1 MNEINPDLLSTILA
15 DAAIDHEVSGDNDI
29 YVTGLA
35 FNFWIRLDVER
46 PILIFSTY
54 WEFTDE
60 ASEPEKLRCINA
72 LNADLLMLQFFVGE
86 PSNRLYGHYAL
97 PIHDGLDQRLFLR
110 ISRMFA
116 EIFRS
121 SIKSDKH
128 GHLFELWPDEPDE
141 PDVAAFAPVAPKM
154 LH

>member
-1 MNEINPDLLSTILA
+1 MTPMNEINPDLFSTILA

-60 ASEPEKLRCINA
+60 ASEPEKLLCINA
-72 LNADLLMLQFFVGE
+72 LNADLLMLQFFVGA

-97 PIHDGLDQRLFLR
+97 PIHDGLDHRLFLR
-110 ISRMFA
+110 IARMFA

-128 GHLFELWPDEPDE
+128 DHLFELWPDE

-154 LH
+154 LN